1 MIAAWEVALYVII
14 CVVLALVAYYR
25 NILDFKGSVL
35 AFIVGVII
43 SVMGSILWLAMLL
56 IFLLTSYAF
65 TRYRFE
71 LKKQRGLHEGTQGE
85 RGYRNV
91 AANGMVMTIIAL
103 LTFLNVPTFELGT
116 SSFIFVSAL
125 SVAAAD
131 TAASEIG
138 VFDPNPVLIT
148 TFEKVTPGTDG
159 GVSLTGQLAAFVA
172 AAFTSAIGYALFMLD
187 QGLLSGA
194 STVLI
199 PMICGFFGCQVDS
212 IIGATIERKGKIGK
226 LGNNFISIASGA
238 ILAWLLAFAMH

>member
-1 MIAAWEVALYVII
+1 MIALWEVILYVDI
-14 CVVLALVAYYR
+14 CVGLATFAYFR
-25 NILDFKGSVL
+25 KILDLKGSLL
-35 AFIVGVII
+35 AFVVGVII
-43 SVMGSILWLAMLL
+43 SIMGSILWLVMLL
-56 IFLLTSYAF
+56 IFLLMSYAF

-71 LKKQRGLHEGTQGE
+71 LKKQKGLHEGTRGE

-91 AANGMVMTIIAL
+91 AANGMVMTIIAV
-103 LTFLNVPTFELGT
+103 LTFLNVPTFELST

-138 VFDPNPVLIT
+138 VFDPDPVLIT

-172 AAFTSAIGYALFMLD
+172 AAFTSAVGFALFIFD
-187 QGLLSGA
+187 PNLLAGA

-212 IIGATIERKGKIGK
+212 VIGATIERKGKIGK
-226 LGNNFISIASGA
+226 LGNNFISISSGA
-238 ILAWLLAFAMH
+238 ILAWILSNAI